1 MDERILEF
9 IGDLRRADIRVSTT
23 EALDALGAAAEVGLD
38 ERDDFRAA
46 LAATLVKEARDLP
59 AFDRLFNL
67 YFFDLKALGIET
79 VKALGRED
87 PWARKLLERLL
98 VEADLDLDPL
108 TEMLLLADAPA
119 LEVAIRQG
127 GRGAG
132 LERLFYFLQVGY
144 FSRRIWDQFPWQEIE
159 ADLEA
164 LMEAAEAQG
173 MDPGALARLRT
184 YMELRLEAFRRLI
197 HQHVERELGR
207 RGYQHEERL
216 RRESLAEKPLFTL
229 SADEVAQMKAVVARL
244 ARKIKDALALRQRR
258 EQQGKL
264 DPKRTFRANLKY
276 GGVPLDLRWRRRHR
290 EKPRLVTLC
299 DVSDSVRNAS
309 RFMLQLVWN
318 LQDCF
323 SKVQS
328 FVFVSEIAEVSEA
341 FRTLPVER
349 AVEHALGRAPV
360 DYHSRSDFGYAFARF
375 CRESLERLDRKTTL
389 LVLGDARNNYNDP
402 QAWTLRLMRER
413 VKGIIWLN
421 PEGQWGWGVG
431 DSVMPLYAP
440 QCDLLRECRTLAQ
453 LAEVVDGLVQG
464 WWRRRGGYGG
474 GAGRV

>member
-9 IGDLRRADIRVSTT
+9 IGDLRRAEVRVSTT
-23 EALDALGAAAEVGLD
+23 EALDALQAAAEVGLA
-38 ERDDFRAA
+38 ERDIFKAA
-46 LAATLVKEARDLP
+46 LAGTLVKEARDLP
-59 AFDRLFNL
+59 AFDRLFDL
-67 YFFDLKALGIET
+67 YFFDLKALGAET
-79 VKALGRED
+79 AKAFGRKD
-87 PWARKLLERLL
+87 PWARALLERLL
-98 VEADLDLDPL
+98 AEGVPDADPL
-108 TEMLLLADAPA
+108 TELLLMADASE
-119 LEVAIRQG
+119 LEMAIRQG
-127 GRGAG
+127 GRAVG

-164 LMEAAEAQG
+164 LLAAAEAEG

-184 YMELRLEAFRRLI
+184 YAELRLEAFRRLI
-197 HQHVERELGR
+197 RQHVERELAR
-207 RGYQHEERL
+207 RGYRREERL
-216 RRESLAEKPLFTL
+216 TRELLADKPLFTL

-244 ARKIKDALALRQRR
+244 ARRIKEALALRQRR
-258 EQQGKL
+258 EQRGKL
-264 DPKRTFRANLKY
+264 DPKRTFRASLQY
-276 GGVPLDLRWRRRHR
+276 DGVPLDLRWRRRHR
-290 EKPRLVTLC
+290 DKPRLVTLC

-341 FRTLPVER
+341 FRVLPVER
-349 AVEHALGRAPV
+349 AVEFALGGARV

-375 CRESLERLDRKTTL
+375 TRESLERLDRKTTL

-402 QAWTLRLMRER
+402 QAWALRLIRER
-413 VKGIIWLN
+413 VKGVIWLN

-440 QCDLLRECRTLAQ
+440 SCDVVRECRTLAQ

-464 WWRRRGGYGG
+464 WWRRRG
-474 GAGRV
+474 AVR

>member
-1 MDERILEF
+1 MDDRIIEF
-9 IGDLRRADIRVSTT
+9 IGDLRRAEIRVSTM
-23 EALDALGAAAEVGLD
+23 EALDALQAAAEIGLVD
-38 ERDDFRAA
+38 REGFRAA

-59 AFDRLFNL
+59 AFDRLFDL
-67 YFFDLKALGIET
+67 YFFDLKALGAET
-79 VKALGRED
+79 ARALGRKD
-87 PWARKLLERLL
+87 PWARNLLERLL
-98 VEADLDLDPL
+98 AEGAPEVDPL
-108 TEMLLLADAPA
+108 SELLLLADPSE
-119 LEVAIRQG
+119 LELAIRRG
-127 GRGAG
+127 GRGVG

-144 FSRRIWDQFPWQEIE
+144 FSRRIWDQFPWQAIE
-159 ADLEA
+159 SDLEA
-164 LMEAAEAQG
+164 LLEAAEAAG
-173 MDPGALARLRT
+173 LDPGALARLRT

-197 HQHVERELGR
+197 RQHVERELGR
-207 RGYQHEERL
+207 RGYRHEERI
-216 RRESLAEKPLFTL
+216 RREMLADKPLFTL

-244 ARKIKDALALRQRR
+244 ARRIKDALALRHRR
-258 EQQGKL
+258 EQEGKL
-264 DPKRTFRANLKY
+264 DPKRTFRASLQY

-328 FVFVSEIAEVSEA
+328 FAFVSEIAEVSDA

-349 AVEHALGRAPV
+349 AVEYALSGARV

-440 QCDLLRECRTLAQ
+440 HCDVVRECRTLAQ

-464 WWRRRGGYGG
+464 WWRRRG
-474 GAGRV
+474 AVR

>member
-9 IGDLRRADIRVSTT
+9 IGDLRRAEIRVSTM
-23 EALDALGAAAEVGLD
+23 EALDALHATASVGLAD
-38 ERDDFRAA
+38 REDFRSA

-59 AFDRLFNL
+59 AFNRLFDL
-67 YFFDLKALGIET
+67 YFFDLKALGAET
-79 VKALGRED
+79 AKALGRED
-87 PWARKLLERLL
+87 AWARALLERLL
-98 VEADLDLDPL
+98 ADGHLDLDPL
-108 TEMLLLADAPA
+108 SEMLLLADASE
-119 LEVAIRQG
+119 LELAIRRG
-127 GRGAG
+127 GRGVG
-132 LERLFYFLQVGY
+132 LERLFYFLQIGY
-144 FSRRIWDQFPWQEIE
+144 FSRRIWDQFPWAEIE

-164 LMEAAEAQG
+164 LLAQAEAQG

-197 HQHVERELGR
+197 RQHVERELNR
-207 RGYQHEERL
+207 RGYQHKERL
-216 RRESLAEKPLFTL
+216 QREMLADKPLFTL

-244 ARKIKDALALRQRR
+244 ARRIKDALALRQRR
-258 EQQGKL
+258 EQRGKL
-264 DPKRTFRANLKY
+264 DPKRTFRANLQY
-276 GGVPLDLRWRRRHR
+276 GGVPIDVRWRRRHR

-318 LQDCF
+318 LQECF

-328 FVFVSEIAEVSEA
+328 FVFVSEIAEVSAA
-341 FRTLPVER
+341 FRALPVER
-349 AVEHALGRAPV
+349 ALEHALGQARV

-389 LVLGDARNNYNDP
+389 LILGDARNNYNDP

-421 PEGQWGWGVG
+421 PEGKWGWGVG
-431 DSVMPLYAP
+431 DSVMPLYTP
-440 QCDLLRECRTLAQ
+440 HCDVVRECRTLAQ
-453 LAEVVDGLVQG
+453 LAEVVDGLVLG
-464 WWRRRGGYGG
+464 WWRRRG
-474 GAGRV
+474 AVR

>member
-9 IGDLRRADIRVSTT
+9 IGDLRKAEIRVSTT
-23 EALDALGAAAEVGLD
+23 EALDALQAAAEIGLAD
-38 ERDDFRAA
+38 RHDFRAA
-46 LAATLVKEARDLP
+46 LAATLVKESRDLP
-59 AFDRLFNL
+59 AFDRLFDL
-67 YFFDLKALGIET
+67 YFFDLQALGAET
-79 VKALGRED
+79 AKALGRKD
-87 PWARKLLERLL
+87 PWARALLERLL
-98 VEADLDLDPL
+98 AEGDLDVDPL
-108 TEMLLLADAPA
+108 TELLLTAEAPE
-119 LEVAIRQG
+119 LEVAVRRG
-127 GRGAG
+127 GRAVG

-159 ADLEA
+159 GDLEA
-164 LMEAAEAQG
+164 LIRAAEAEG

-197 HQHVERELGR
+197 RQHVERELGR
-207 RGYQHEERL
+207 RGYRQEERL
-216 RRESLAEKPLFTL
+216 RRELLADKPLFTL

-258 EQQGKL
+258 EQEGKL
-264 DPKRTFRANLKY
+264 DPKRTFRASLQY
-276 GGVPLDLRWRRRHR
+276 DGVPLDIRWRHRRR

-318 LQDCF
+318 LQECF
-323 SKVQS
+323 SRVQS

-349 AVEHALGRAPV
+349 AVEHALGGARV

-375 CRESLERLDRKTTL
+375 TRESLERLDRKTTL

-402 QAWTLRLMRER
+402 QAWAIRLMRER

-440 QCDLLRECRTLAQ
+440 HCDVVRECRTLAQ
-453 LAEVVDGLVQG
+453 LAEVVDGLLQG
-464 WWRRRGGYGG
+464 WWRRRG
-474 GAGRV
+474 AIR